1 MYTLAWDVI
10 EQVARVKGEEL
21 LSWCREHIA
30 EYKAP
35 RHVEIRDEMPY
46 GMTLKVLKRML
57 RDELAQKVDVENL

>member
-1 MYTLAWDVI
+1 MYTLAWDGI

-21 LSWCREHIA
+21 LSWRREHIA

-46 GMTLKVLKRML
+46 GMTLKVLKRIMT
-57 RDELAQKVDVENL
+57 DELAQKLDVENL